1 MRNVPLFGSQYPFS
15 LFCAL
20 AHRLTISKA
29 NPIKQNF
36 FTYMRSGLSKINPK
50 VDEAVKIF

>member
-20 AHRLTISKA
+20 VHRLTISKA

-50 VDEAVKIF
+50 LDEAVKIF